1 MTPQAHPGTPPPH
14 LTAAHSTLSLPPY
27 HKTGTVTPLN
37 PPLLHSDYSSFLR
50 KSAETVGRTIHY
62 SFFSWRVI
70 EGIGFFCNFVPGF
83 RIFDMEKIELHKV
96 LPKVFAGRE
105 DDNSEVWLREVT
117 LERGK
122 HYLISAESGTGK
134 SSLCSYLYGFRTD
147 YTGSIAFDG
156 ADIRHLGVNEWCR
169 LRSRHIAYLPQE
181 LRLFPELTAM
191 ENVELANRLNGFK
204 TRQQILQL
212 FEQLGIADKTDS
224 PVARLSI
231 GQQQRVAIIRTLCQP
246 CDFIL
251 LDEPV
256 SHLDTA
262 NNRIVAEMVTA
273 EALAQG
279 AGIIS
284 TSVGNNVL
292 IAVDKEFKL

>member
-1 MTPQAHPGTPPPH
+1 M
-14 LTAAHSTLSLPPY
+14 
-27 HKTGTVTPLN
+27 
-37 PPLLHSDYSSFLR
+37 
-50 KSAETVGRTIHY
+50 
-62 SFFSWRVI
+62 

-156 ADIRHLGVNEWCR
+156 ADIRPLGVNEWCR

-273 EALAQG
+273 EASAQG

-284 TSVGNNVL
+284 TSVGNNVM